1 VRFRRRLPYELVF
14 IVLLASPATVH
25 GQPAAVFDT
34 PEKLWRDFDP
44 QSPDLDIESLKK
56 WEENGASFEKLRFTS
71 ERESGGK
78 VRVFAIRGA
87 PREGA
92 RLPGIL
98 HIHGGGQT
106 ASLEWVRFWA
116 KRGYVCVTFDYTGPW
131 AGRKEYTDWGPIKQG
146 NLTDAQGGL
155 MFRPNARASSFF
167 HWAVAARR
175 ALTLLSYHPKVDR
188 DRLGVF
194 GVSVGGTLCWI
205 VAGTDERVKAVVPIY
220 GCGYNYDRKKTVWG
234 FPDLNPALVLFNRV
248 LAPEGYA
255 SSIRAPLL
263 FLDATNDFHGWMDN
277 AYEILAQTH
286 VTRRLAF
293 TPRYNHHVDA
303 AQAANLPA
311 WMDWQLR
318 GGPPFP
324 DDPRLELRIVPDA
337 DPTASVLPDDA
348 RHVERV
354 DVYYALG
361 EKPPPN
367 RFWRHV
373 STTRTAN
380 AWKARLPIL
389 KSNDKFQAFANVRYQ
404 SGVCL
409 STNLARRLST
419 AGPRGEPLASL
430 KWSASPKAEGDEPGA
445 PFVFARASTDPLSPT
460 PYFLRSEDR
469 TNPDAVCLNPA
480 LFGKHIPFGIL
491 SHYIGDPGYAG
502 RKGMS
507 LAFEYQ
513 GDFIVDH
520 SVSTPGD
527 VKKSETPSA
536 GLTIEV
542 TSHDWTPLARHY
554 TAHIE
559 TQSPAA
565 EWHPVALSV
574 SQFRTADGKPLQS
587 WRDLDKLEIRGTTTK
602 EQPPRFRRFH
612 WVSP

>member
-1 VRFRRRLPYELVF
+1 MRFWRRLPYELVF
-14 IVLLASPATVH
+14 IALLASPARVRS
-25 GQPAAVFDT
+25 QPAAVYDT
-34 PEKLWRDFDP
+34 PAKLWRDFDP
-44 QSPDLDIESLKK
+44 QSPDLDVESIKK

-71 ERESGGK
+71 EREAGGK

-87 PREGA
+87 PLEGA

-106 ASLEWVRFWA
+106 ASLEWVRYWA
-116 KRGYVCVTFDYTGPW
+116 KRGYVSVTFDYTGPW
-131 AGRKEYTDWGPIKQG
+131 AGRQEYTDWGPIKQG

-155 MFRPNARASSFF
+155 MFRPTARASSFF
-167 HWAVAARR
+167 HWAMAARR

-188 DRLGVF
+188 DRLGIF

-205 VAGTDERVKAVVPIY
+205 VAATDERVKTAVPIY
-220 GCGYNYDRKKTVWG
+220 GCGYNYDRKRTAWG

-248 LAPEGYA
+248 LAPEAYA
-255 SSIRAPLL
+255 SSIRSPLL

-286 VTRRLAF
+286 VTRRVAF
-293 TPRYNHHVDA
+293 TPGYNHHIDA
-303 AQAANLPA
+303 AQAADLPA

-324 DDPRLELRIVPDA
+324 ADPKLELRILPDV
-337 DPTASVLPDDA
+337 DPIATVLPDDA
-348 RHVERV
+348 RHVGRV

-361 EKPPPN
+361 EKPSPN

-373 STTRTAN
+373 RSTRATNSWRAN
-380 AWKARLPIL
+380 LPLL
-389 KSNDKFQAFANVRYQ
+389 KSTDKFQAFANVRYQ

-409 STNLARRLST
+409 STNLGRRLST
-419 AGPRGEPLASL
+419 AGPGREPRASL
-430 KWSASPKAEGDEPGA
+430 QWSASPKVDGEEPGA

-460 PYFLRSEDR
+460 PYFVRAEDG
-469 TNPDAVCLNPA
+469 TDADAVCLNPA
-480 LFGKHIPFGIL
+480 LFGKHIPFGIV
-491 SHYIGDPGYAG
+491 SHYIGDPAYVG
-502 RKGMS
+502 RMGTS

-513 GDFIVDH
+513 GEFVVDQ
-520 SVSTPGD
+520 SSPTPAD
-527 VKKSETPSA
+527 AKQMETPRT

-542 TSHDWTPLARHY
+542 TSRDWTPLARRY
-554 TAHIE
+554 TAHVE

-565 EWHPVALSV
+565 EWHQVALSV
-574 SQFRTADGKPLQS
+574 SQFRTADGKALQN
-587 WRDLDKLEIRGTTTK
+587 WGDLDKIEIRGTTTK
-602 EQPPRFRRFH
+602 ENPPRFRRFH